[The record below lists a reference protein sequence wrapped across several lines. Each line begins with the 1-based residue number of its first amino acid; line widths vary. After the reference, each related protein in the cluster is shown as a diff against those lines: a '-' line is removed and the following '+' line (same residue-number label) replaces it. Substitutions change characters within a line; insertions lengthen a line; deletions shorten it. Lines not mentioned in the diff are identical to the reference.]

1 METKTDS
8 ELARRDFIKL
18 AGAFGAG
25 LMTTAAIGR
34 AADMTNMPVAASP
47 AQPNGKADVTLRVG
61 SVLVELDKE
70 HTLST
75 IGYNGQ
81 VPGPVIRLR
90 EGKVVTVDLFNDTD
104 TPELVHWHGQIIPS
118 EVDGAMEEKS
128 LVVPARGH
136 LSYQLTPRPAG
147 TRWVHTH
154 VVAGPDLH
162 RGTYTGQFGFVII
175 EPKTDP
181 GQYDQEVL
189 LATHEWEP
197 YFSSGEMETGEL
209 KAEDSDLKEES
220 EKAEQALGKPN
231 GWEIGY
237 RLFSINSKALGFG
250 EPVRVH
256 EGQRVLFRILNAS
269 ATENIELALPGH
281 KFRVIALDGNPVP
294 RPQSVSVLRL
304 GTAERVDATVEMNHP
319 GVWVLGTPMDEDRER
334 GFGIVVE
341 YANKKGKPQWHS
353 PGKND
358 WSYLLFGEEKPA
370 PAPDK
375 TIQMEFAKI
384 NGGKGGF
391 NKWSVNGKAFE
402 ESEPITLEKGLRYRL
417 AFANKTDD
425 AHPVH
430 LHRHSFELVKVH
442 GKATSGIVK
451 DVVLMNPFSRIEA
464 DFVADNPGLTLF
476 HCHQNLHMDY
486 GFMSLFSYA

>member
-1 METKTDS
+1 MKTKTNS
-8 ELARRDFIKL
+8 ELARREFIKL
-18 AGAFGAG
+18 ASVFGAG
-25 LMTTAAIGR
+25 LMTNTAIGR
-34 AADMTNMPVAASP
+34 ATDVTNMPVAPTLPRA
-47 AQPNGKADVTLRVG
+47 NGKADVNLRIG
-61 SVLVELDKE
+61 PVLFELDKE

-81 VPGPVIRLR
+81 VPGPVIRLE

-104 TPELVHWHGQIIPS
+104 TPEFVHWHGQIIPS
-118 EVDGAMEEKS
+118 NVDGAMEEKS

-136 LSYQLTPRPAG
+136 LRYQLTPRPAG

-154 VVAGPDLH
+154 VVAGTDLH
-162 RGTYTGQFGFVII
+162 RGTYTGQFGFVMI

-181 GQYDQEVL
+181 GQYDQEVP

-197 YFSSGEMETGEL
+197 YFSSGEMEEGAL
-209 KAEDSDLKEES
+209 KAEDSDLKEEA
-220 EKAEQALGKPN
+220 EKTEHALGRPN

-237 RLFSINSKALGFG
+237 RLFSINGKVLGFG

-281 KFRVIALDGNPVP
+281 KFHVIALDGNPVP
-294 RPQSVSVLRL
+294 RPQSVSLLRL
-304 GTAERVDATVEMNHP
+304 GTAERVDAIVEMNHP
-319 GVWVLGTPMDEDRER
+319 GVWVLGTPMDEDRKR
-334 GFGIVVE
+334 GFGIVIE
-341 YANKKGKPQWHS
+341 YANKNGKPQWHA
-353 PGKND
+353 PGNAD
-358 WSYLLFGEEKPA
+358 WNYLLFGEEKPTS
-370 PAPDK
+370 APDK
-375 TIQMEFAKI
+375 VIPMEFGKI
-384 NGGKGGF
+384 NGGKGAF
-391 NKWSVNGKAFE
+391 NKWTVNGKPFE
-402 ESEPITLEKGLRYRL
+402 ESEPITLTKGLRYRL

-442 GKATSGIVK
+442 GRTTSGIIK

-476 HCHQNLHMDY
+476 HCHQTLHMDY
-486 GFMSLFSYA
+486 GFMSLFQYT